1 MVTRHRLVLAG
12 SAVLVLVAIGGL
24 VLWAPWGA
32 SSSGQES
39 TAAPVGRTVQVTTGT
54 VAKTTIE
61 KGTLRYPAVKSPTS
75 RASGT
80 LTAVPAVGTSL
91 GRGDTVYEVD
101 TVPTVLLLGTVPVWR
116 DLSVGAKGAD
126 VLQLEQNLSQL
137 GYFPR
142 VPDEEFLEPT
152 AEAVR
157 KWQKALKIPET
168 GEVPQSAVVVAP
180 DVVRVGATPVAVE
193 TPVGAGTTVLT
204 LTAHA
209 PSVQVM
215 LPLADQGLASVG
227 AAVSVTMPDGTVAP
241 AAVTS
246 IGRAQVSG
254 GQSSGSQSQSQSQ
267 DDPTAGRVVPVEIAL
282 SDPAVADG
290 LQEASVQTAFI
301 GDRHDNVLTVP
312 VDALLARAGGG
323 YELDVIGDDSSRHR
337 IPVTVGLVAD
347 GVAEVSGDGLHEA
360 LTVGA
365 ASA

>member
-1 MVTRHRLVLAG
+1 MATRRRLVLAG
-12 SAVLVLVAIGGL
+12 SAVLVLAAVGGL
-24 VLWAPWGA
+24 ALWAPWGA
-32 SSSGQES
+32 SSASPES
-39 TAAPVGRTVQVTTGT
+39 PAAPVGRTVQVTTGT
-54 VAKTTIE
+54 VAKTTTE

-75 RASGT
+75 RATGT

-126 VLQLEQNLSQL
+126 VLQLEQNLSEL

-157 KWQKALKIPET
+157 KWQKALKIPQT
-168 GEVPQSAVVVAP
+168 GEVPQSAIVVAP

-193 TPVGAGTTVLT
+193 TPVGAGTTVIT

-227 AAVSVTMPDGTVAP
+227 AAVSVTMPDGTLAP
-241 AAVTS
+241 ASVTS
-246 IGRAQVSG
+246 VGRAQVSG
-254 GQSSGSQSQSQSQ
+254 GQNSGSQSQSQ
-267 DDPTAGRVVPVEIAL
+267 DDPSTSRVVPVEIAL
-282 SDPAVADG
+282 TDPAVADG
-290 LQEASVQTAFI
+290 LQEASVQAAFI
-301 GDRHDNVLTVP
+301 GERHDDVLTVP

-323 YELDVIGDDSSRHR
+323 YELEVIGGDASKQR

-347 GVAEVSGDGLHEA
+347 GVAEVSGDGLHDA